1 LKKSSACR
9 QGRTPLCGQLFFRNK
24 KRGAML
30 MRPLGKLFVATALA
44 LAAATASASTLHVEY
59 HAGVTTPNST
69 PVKVWSP
76 ELWGWFDLNAGPI
89 GPAGTGVVNSG
100 GSGLNAWRVTDQLTS
115 LPNSIYVTD
124 FLPQDLTR
132 IAAEGWRMRSVIR
145 YVNDFGGERNLG
157 MSAFLGGRA
166 YHMMLDLTTS
176 GDLRATLYDETPRT
190 FQLTTGGT
198 GTAAFHRFQFLNAPG
213 SAAVAFAV
221 DGVVRDQTW
230 DGIALP
236 GHASNVQWGNSDQA
250 LNNRG
255 VADYQEVTFEIG
267 PFTEAVGDFTGDGV
281 TDGQDLL
288 WWQRDAGRTLDIV
301 ADANGDGRV
310 DAVDLA
316 IWSRNY
322 GSVVANAGRSSLAV
336 PEVSLGTSVSAG
348 LGLWGVWLRCAK
360 RRLAFRLSS
369 NCR

>member
-1 LKKSSACR
+1 
-9 QGRTPLCGQLFFRNK
+9 
-24 KRGAML
+24 
-30 MRPLGKLFVATALA
+30 MRPPYRLFAATALA
-44 LAAATASASTLHVEY
+44 LAAAPAWASTLHVEY

-69 PVKVWSP
+69 PAKVWSP
-76 ELWGWFDLNAGPI
+76 ELWGWLDLNAGSI

-100 GSGLNAWRVTDQLTS
+100 GSGLNAWRVTDQQTS
-115 LPNSIYVTD
+115 LPNSIYVAD

-166 YHMMLDLTTS
+166 YHMMLDLTPS

-190 FQLTTGGT
+190 FQLTTGGA
-198 GTAAFHRFQFLNAPG
+198 GTAAFHRFQFLNVPG
-213 SAAVAFAV
+213 TAAVAFAV

-250 LNNRG
+250 LTNRG
-255 VADYQEVTFEIG
+255 VADYQEATFEIG
-267 PFTEAVGDFTGDGV
+267 PFTETVGDFDGNGI
-281 TDGQDLL
+281 TDGRDFL
-288 WWQRDAGRTLDIV
+288 WWQRDAGTTLDLI

-316 IWSRNY
+316 IWRSNF
-322 GSVVANAGRSSLAV
+322 GGVSSNVAESSQLVPEPSVTFSLAALL
-336 PEVSLGTSVSAG
+336 PWLMGAR
-348 LGLWGVWLRCAK
+348 GVRRGRRGAPASPDRHRLR
-360 RRLAFRLSS
+360 
-369 NCR
+369 

>member
-1 LKKSSACR
+1 MAMNFLRSA
-9 QGRTPLCGQLFFRNK
+9 
-24 KRGAML
+24 AI
-30 MRPLGKLFVATALA
+30 AAA
-44 LAAATASASTLHVEY
+44 LAASASGGSLRAGSMHVEY

-69 PVKVWSP
+69 PAKVWSP
-76 ELWGWFDLNAGPI
+76 ELWGWYDLNAGAI
-89 GPAGTGVVNSG
+89 GPAGAGVVNSG
-100 GSGLNAWRVTDQLTS
+100 GSGLNAWRVTDKQAS
-115 LPNSIYVTD
+115 MPNSIYVAD
-124 FLPQDLTR
+124 FLPQDLAR
-132 IAAEGWRMRSVIR
+132 IAADGWRMRSVIR

-166 YHMMLDLTTS
+166 YHLMLDLTTS

-250 LNNRG
+250 LANRG

-267 PFTEAVGDFTGDGV
+267 PFTEAVGDFDGNGV
-281 TDGQDLL
+281 TDGRDLL
-288 WWQRDAGRTLDIV
+288 WWQRDAGRTLDLV

-310 DAVDLA
+310 DAADLA
-316 IWSRNY
+316 IW
-322 GSVVANAGRSSLAV
+322 RSNFGGVSSAEASQGV
-336 PEVSLGTSVSAG
+336 PEPGVPLLLAA
-348 LGLWGVWLRCAK
+348 LLPWGVRWRGARSG
-360 RRLAFRLSS
+360 RRQAPRW
-369 NCR
+369 

>member
-1 LKKSSACR
+1 
-9 QGRTPLCGQLFFRNK
+9 
-24 KRGAML
+24 
-30 MRPLGKLFVATALA
+30 MRPLCRFLFATALA
-44 LAAATASASTLHVEY
+44 LAAAPTLASTLYVEY

-69 PVKVWSP
+69 PAKVWSP
-76 ELWGWFDLNAGPI
+76 ELWGGWLDLNAGSI

-100 GSGLNAWRVTDQLTS
+100 GSGLNAWRVTDQQTS
-115 LPNSIYVTD
+115 SPNSIYVAD

-132 IAAEGWRMRSVIR
+132 IAAEGWRMRSIIR
-145 YVNDFGGERNLG
+145 YVSDFGGERNLG

-190 FQLTTGGT
+190 FQLTTGGV
-198 GTAAFHRFQFLNAPG
+198 GTAAFHRFQFLNVPG
-213 SAAVAFAV
+213 TAAVAFAV

-250 LNNRG
+250 LTNRG

-267 PFTEAVGDFTGDGV
+267 PFTETVGDFDGSGV
-281 TDGQDLL
+281 TDGRDFL
-288 WWQRDAGRTLDIV
+288 WWQRDAGATLELI

-316 IWSRNY
+316 IWRSNF
-322 GSVVANAGRSSLAV
+322 GGVSSNAAESSQLVSEPNVTLSLAALL
-336 PEVSLGTSVSAG
+336 PWLTGAR
-348 LGLWGVWLRCAK
+348 GVRQARRGVLASPDPPRLR
-360 RRLAFRLSS
+360 
-369 NCR
+369 

>member
-1 LKKSSACR
+1 MEFLRSA
-9 QGRTPLCGQLFFRNK
+9 
-24 KRGAML
+24 AI
-30 MRPLGKLFVATALA
+30 
-44 LAAATASASTLHVEY
+44 AAAMMTCANGGLLCAGTLHVEY

-69 PVKVWSP
+69 PAKVWSP
-76 ELWGWFDLNAGPI
+76 ELWGWLDLNAGAS
-89 GPAGTGVVNSG
+89 GPAGAGVVNSG
-100 GSGLNAWRVTDQLTS
+100 GSGLNAWRVTDQLTTT
-115 LPNSIYVTD
+115 PNPIYVAD
-124 FLPQDLTR
+124 FLPQDLAR
-132 IAAEGWRMRSVIR
+132 IAADGWRMRSVIR

-198 GTAAFHRFQFLNAPG
+198 GTAAFHRFQFLNVPG
-213 SAAVAFAV
+213 STAVAFAV

-250 LNNRG
+250 LANRG

-267 PFTEAVGDFTGDGV
+267 PFTEAVGDFDGNGLI
-281 TDGQDLL
+281 DGRDLL
-288 WWQRDAGRTLDIV
+288 WWQRDAGRTLDLV

-310 DAVDLA
+310 DAADLA
-316 IWSRNY
+316 IWRSNFGGVSSNAAESSHTAPEPTLLATLGGLLPCSRY
-322 GSVVANAGRSSLAV
+322 L
-336 PEVSLGTSVSAG
+336 
-348 LGLWGVWLRCAK
+348 LRG
-360 RRLAFRLSS
+360 RRLKS
-369 NCR
+369 

>member
-1 LKKSSACR
+1 MLM
-9 QGRTPLCGQLFFRNK
+9 TPLC
-24 KRGAML
+24 
-30 MRPLGKLFVATALA
+30 KLFAATALA
-44 LAAATASASTLHVEY
+44 FAAAPTWASTLHVEY

-69 PVKVWSP
+69 PGKVWSP
-76 ELWGWFDLNAGPI
+76 ELWGWLDLNAGSI

-115 LPNSIYVTD
+115 MPNPFYVTD

-166 YHMMLDLTTS
+166 YHMMLDLTPS

-190 FQLTTGGT
+190 FQLTTGGA
-198 GTAAFHRFQFLNAPG
+198 GTAAFHRFQFLNVPG

-230 DGIALP
+230 DGIALS

-250 LNNRG
+250 LANRG
-255 VADYQEVTFEIG
+255 VADYQKVTFEIG
-267 PFTEAVGDFTGDGV
+267 PFTETVGDFDGSGV
-281 TDGQDLL
+281 IDGRDFL
-288 WWQRDAGRTLDIV
+288 WWQRDAGATFDLI

-310 DAVDLA
+310 DALDLA
-316 IWSRNY
+316 IWRSNFGEVAGDAAGSSRSIPEPS
-322 GSVVANAGRSSLAV
+322 GACSLAAL
-336 PEVSLGTSVSAG
+336 PLACFLALRLRYAHFDRSARSD
-348 LGLWGVWLRCAK
+348 LRP
-360 RRLAFRLSS
+360 RP
-369 NCR
+369 